1 MKEIFI
7 GMLSFMPEEVF
18 IEALEEKLS
27 AYKLDPSPE
36 NKEEFYRCCSIVSMK
51 NTIDEKSKEKG
62 GLEEFVSGLNQIE
75 SFKNMF
81 DKKFS

>member
-36 NKEEFYRCCSIVSMK
+36 NKEEFYRCCSILSIK
-51 NTIDEKSKEKG
+51 DTIDRKSSEEG
-62 GLEEFVSGLNQIE
+62 GLESFVTDLNQIE